1 MSVLNFLNLIT
12 HCGYGENVFVLKGVK
27 GSDLCSL
34 FSNGSEKKKNRI
46 KDGKLCMVFIV
57 IFLQLR
63 LESFSKQSCKSLRLL
78 CVGKTIGGDR
88 SGQAWWRLLG

>member
-34 FSNGSEKKKNRI
+34 FSNGSEKKKKQNQRWQ
-46 KDGKLCMVFIV
+46 IV
-57 IFLQLR
+57 YGIYCNILA
-63 LESFSKQSCKSLRLL
+63 
-78 CVGKTIGGDR
+78 T
-88 SGQAWWRLLG
+88 